1 MVGHFFGEV
10 VVELF
15 ATGEE
20 EDFVEEAKDWVRHM
34 GLAPLALWARE
45 FTFALRVLILKHA
58 GDGGDEL
65 VELRKFGAELFAS
78 GGGERIEAGA
88 AIRFGHFPF
97 GFDPA
102 LKEEALEGG
111 IERAF
116 FYGQNL
122 LRDALDGERDAVT
135 VQRGAG

>member
-1 MVGHFFGEV
+1 MVSHFFGEV

-15 ATGEE
+15 AAGEE
-20 EDFVEEAKDWVRHM
+20 AEFVEEAKDWVWHI

-58 GDGGDEL
+58 SDAGDEL
-65 VELRKFGAELFAS
+65 VELREFGAELFAA
-78 GGGERIEAGA
+78 GGSERVKAGA

-102 LKEEALEGG
+102 LKEEALQRG

-116 FYGQNL
+116 FDSEDV
-122 LRDALDGERDAVT
+122 LRDALDGERDAVA
-135 VQRGAG
+135 V